1 MKKTT
6 SFSESVLRVERGYS
20 DEQITDI
27 CKANG
32 LGWFFTS
39 QNLTDIRYLVE
50 SSDGLLSYAEVSR
63 GISSKRTDV
72 KMAYIKML
80 VLAHKQRKKESSL

>member
-6 SFSESVLRVERGYS
+6 SISESLLRVERGYS

-27 CKANG
+27 CYANG

-39 QNLTDIRYLVE
+39 RNLTDIRYLVE
-50 SSDGLLSYAEVSR
+50 HSEGVLSYAEVSS
-63 GISSKRTDV
+63 GIADKRADV
-72 KMAYIKML
+72 KIAYIKML
-80 VLAHKQRKKESSL
+80 VLAHKQRIREENL